1 MITFFISILA
11 LILGYFVYSKIVERI
26 FVVDSTRQ
34 TPATTMA
41 DGVDFV
47 AMPGWKIFL
56 IQFLNIA
63 GLGPI
68 FGAIAG
74 AMWGPVAFL
83 WIVLGSIFAGAVHD
97 YFSGMLS
104 IKHKG
109 KSMPEISGI
118 YLGNG
123 VKQFMRGFTVVLMIM
138 VGAVFIMGPAK
149 IIDDM
154 TGNFAGMTV
163 WVWVIFIYYVASTV
177 LPIDKIIGRVYPVF
191 GVALLFMA
199 LGITIMMVT
208 NGLPIPE

>member
-1 MITFFISILA
+1 MITFFLSILA
-11 LILGYFVYSKIVERI
+11 LLLGYFIYARVVERI
-26 FVVDSTRQ
+26 FVIDEKRP

-41 DGVDFV
+41 DDVDFV

-68 FGAIAG
+68 FGAVAG

-104 IKHKG
+104 LKHNG
-109 KSMPEISGI
+109 KSISEISGI

-123 VKQFMRGFTVVLMIM
+123 VKQFMRVFTVILMIM

-154 TGNFAGMTV
+154 TGNFGGLTL
-163 WVWVIFIYYVASTV
+163 WVWVILI
-177 LPIDKIIGRVYPVF
+177 
-191 GVALLFMA
+191 
-199 LGITIMMVT
+199 
-208 NGLPIPE
+208 